1 MNILIIEDNSDHLDV
16 ITDALES
23 ITEVDVT
30 TKAASSLAE
39 GNRLL
44 LTECFDACLCDLNL
58 PDSPLEQ
65 TVEWLASR
73 SFPVPIIILTSINSL
88 QIAKTL
94 LNKGIQDYITKD
106 DISPQLLFRT
116 CRYAIDRWKHQREI
130 ESYNKD
136 MKAFCSSLSHD
147 FNGQIIRIKGV
158 SNILK
163 LDLEE
168 RLVLTPGEL
177 TLFEYLNNSTTEI
190 HQLVDD
196 LQHYLAMEYTLKSDE
211 IVDMNRVI
219 SKASAALKASV
230 DKEFIINVEKSLP
243 KFRGNATLLHLLFHN
258 LFSNSIKFNENSPVI
273 TISFEETDQLLQISV
288 KDNGIGFNTDK
299 SHEIFTPFKRL
310 AHKNSYNGSGLGL
323 SIVKRIIEKHDGSI
337 KVESEIDKGSLFTL
351 NFIKD

>member
-1 MNILIIEDNSDHLDV
+1 LNILIIEDNSDHLDV

-23 ITEVDVT
+23 ITEVDVNII
-30 TKAASSLAE
+30 AASSLSE
-39 GNRLL
+39 GNRLIL
-44 LTECFDACLCDLNL
+44 SERYDACLCDLNL

-65 TVEWLASR
+65 TVEWLATH
-73 SFPVPIIILTSINSL
+73 SFPVPIVILTSINSI

-94 LNKGIQDYITKD
+94 LSKGIQDYISKD

-130 ESYNKD
+130 ETYNKD

-177 TLFEYLNNSTTEI
+177 TLFEYLNNSTAEI

-211 IVDMNRVI
+211 IIDLHRVI
-219 SKASAALKASV
+219 NKASAALKASV
-230 DKEFIINVEKSLP
+230 NKDFVINVEKSLP
-243 KFRGNATLLHLLFHN
+243 KFRGNTALMHLLFHN
-258 LFSNSIKFNENSPVI
+258 LFSNSIKFNQNSPVI
-273 TISFEETDQLLQISV
+273 SVSFEETDQLLQIFV

-299 SHEIFTPFKRL
+299 SHEMFTPFKRL
-310 AHKNSYNGSGLGL
+310 SHKNSYNGSGLGL

-351 NFIKD
+351 IFVKD

>member
-23 ITEVDVT
+23 ITEVNVNII
-30 TKAASSLAE
+30 AASSLAE

-44 LTECFDACLCDLNL
+44 LTERFDACLCDLNL

-65 TVEWLASR
+65 TVEWLATR

-94 LNKGIQDYITKD
+94 LNKGIQDYISKD

-130 ESYNKD
+130 ETYNKD

-158 SNILK
+158 SSILK

-168 RLVLTPGEL
+168 RLELTPGEL
-177 TLFEYLNNSTTEI
+177 TLFEYLNNSTAEI

-211 IVDMNRVI
+211 VVDMNRVI

-230 DKEFIINVEKSLP
+230 DKEFVINVEKSLP